1 MTAPSFARRTVPG
14 ATIATIAV
22 LAIAA
27 AADAANKLVPRV
39 VTGSVSHVRGS
50 SAVLEGSVNPHG
62 LETSYFFQY
71 GPTVAYGLQTPT
83 VVVGKGTTAVKVGQT
98 VSSLPPGAHYRIVAT
113 NAAGTSRGH
122 DRTYTPASAKLKFV
136 MASTKEAGPTPYGG
150 TFVLRGTL
158 SGAGAALHPITAQS
172 SPFPFL
178 TAFTDLGG
186 ALTPNAAGAFAIAVP
201 HLVQSTQFRVRTSDL
216 RPLFS
221 RTVTVRVAAR
231 VTLRVRTSSSNGL
244 VRLYGTVTPAK
255 VGARVLFQ
263 LAKPTRP
270 HGHSEA
276 TIRYVTQ
283 ARTVLK
289 RGTRS
294 ASRFSEIVKVRRGGH
309 YRAYVMLP
317 PGAVVSAAS
326 NSVTLHGAKTRK

>member
-1 MTAPSFARRTVPG
+1 MTVPSPARRAVSG
-14 ATIATIAV
+14 AAIAAIAV
-22 LAIAA
+22 LVIAA
-27 AADAANKLVPRV
+27 AAHAANRLVPRV
-39 VTGSVSHVRGS
+39 VTGSISHVRGT

-71 GPTVAYGLQTPT
+71 GPTAAYGLQTPT
-83 VVVGKGTTAVKVGQT
+83 VAVGKGTTAIKVGQT
-98 VSSLPPGAHYRIVAT
+98 VLNLPPGAHYRIVAT
-113 NAAGTSRGH
+113 NAAGTSRGR
-122 DRTYTPASAKLKFV
+122 DRTYTPASSRLKFV

-178 TAFTDLGG
+178 TAFTDLGPPV
-186 ALTPNAAGAFAIAVP
+186 TPSPAGAFAISVP

-231 VTLRVRTSSSNGL
+231 VTLRVRTSSSTGL
-244 VRLYGTVTPAK
+244 ARLYGTVTPAK

-270 HGHSEA
+270 HGRSESE
-276 TIRYVTQ
+276 IRYVTQ

-289 RGTRS
+289 RGTPS
-294 ASRFSEIVKVRRGGH
+294 TSRFSEIVKVRKGGR
-309 YRAYVMLP
+309 YRAYVVLP
-317 PGAVVSAAS
+317 LGAVVSAAS
-326 NSVTLHGAKTRK
+326 NSVTLHRAKTRR

>member
-1 MTAPSFARRTVPG
+1 MTAPSFARRAVPG

-22 LAIAA
+22 LATAA
-27 AADAANKLVPRV
+27 AAHAANKRVPRV
-39 VTGSVSHVRGS
+39 VTGSISHVRGS

-71 GPTVAYGLQTPT
+71 GATVAYGLQTPT
-83 VVVGKGTTAVKVGQT
+83 VAVGKGTTAVKVGQT
-98 VSSLPPGAHYRIVAT
+98 VLSLPPGAHYRIVAS
-113 NAAGTSRGH
+113 NEAGTSRGR
-122 DRTYTPASAKLKFV
+122 DRTYTPATARLKFV

-186 ALTPNAAGAFAIAVP
+186 PLAPSAAGAFAISVP

-221 RTVTVRVAAR
+221 PTVTVRVAAS
-231 VTLRVRTSSSNGL
+231 VTLRVRTSSGNEL
-244 VRLYGTVTPAK
+244 ARLYGTVTPAK

-270 HGHSEA
+270 HGHSESE
-276 TIRYVTQ
+276 IRYVTQ

-289 RGTRS
+289 RATRS
-294 ASRFSEIVKVRRGGH
+294 TSRFSEIVKIRKGGR
-309 YRAYVMLP
+309 YRAYVVLP
-317 PGAVVSAAS
+317 PGPVVSAAS
-326 NSVTLHGAKTRK
+326 NSVTLRGPKTRR